1 MSRIEKKSQ
10 IILQGGV
17 ALPQASRGNYR
28 CYETLLSE
36 QVEMISG
43 RIVEEVRGKVWCVEY
58 AYDFMGTEL
67 TRQVLS
73 ILRRGGPIEAAVLP
87 DSDGKM
93 ISSRFLVASLTPPVF
108 AFRKNGVPC
117 WHNLAFTLR
126 EVNPH
131 D

>member
-43 RIVEEVRGKVWCVEY
+43 RIVEG
-58 AYDFMGTEL
+58 AG
-67 TRQVLS
+67 Q
-73 ILRRGGPIEAAVLP
+73 G
-87 DSDGKM
+87 
-93 ISSRFLVASLTPPVF
+93 LVCGIRL
-108 AFRKNGVPC
+108 
-117 WHNLAFTLR
+117 
-126 EVNPH
+126 
-131 D
+131 